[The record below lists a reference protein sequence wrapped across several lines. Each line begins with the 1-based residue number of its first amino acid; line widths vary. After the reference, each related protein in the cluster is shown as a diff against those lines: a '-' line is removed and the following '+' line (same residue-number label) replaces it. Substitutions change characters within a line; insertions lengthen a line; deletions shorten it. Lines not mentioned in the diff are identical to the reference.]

1 MISGWSEIRTITADE
16 LWLSPAHHRSVE
28 VKRQDVEMRL
38 KACVNGPRKPSE
50 HPALPVTADDLAREV
65 AGVRAAGA
73 DAAHVHVKDAE
84 GIDTFAADSLEAVVE
99 GVRSAAPG
107 MPLGVTTGAW
117 ALPDPR
123 DRVAAIDEWRLLPDF
138 ASVNWHEAGADDVA
152 AALLRRGVGVEAGL
166 WHDEAVAAWG
176 RSPLRQ
182 RCLRILLE
190 LPDGLD
196 PVGAVEMAD
205 RLHRAVRDL
214 SGDAL
219 PILLHGEGSSCWPVL
234 RHAAAL
240 GMPTRIGLEDT
251 LELPDGSPARGNVE
265 LVHRAIEVIDS
276 AKAGR

>member
-1 MISGWSEIRTITADE
+1 
-16 LWLSPAHHRSVE
+16 
-28 VKRQDVEMRL
+28 MRL

-84 GIDTFAADSLEAVVE
+84 GIDTFAADSLEAVVQ

-123 DRVAAIDEWRLLPDF
+123 DRVAAIEGWRLLPDF
-138 ASVNWHEAGADDVA
+138 ASVNWHEDGADDVA

-219 PILLHGEGSSCWPVL
+219 PILLHG
-234 RHAAAL
+234 
-240 GMPTRIGLEDT
+240 
-251 LELPDGSPARGNVE
+251 
-265 LVHRAIEVIDS
+265 
-276 AKAGR
+276 